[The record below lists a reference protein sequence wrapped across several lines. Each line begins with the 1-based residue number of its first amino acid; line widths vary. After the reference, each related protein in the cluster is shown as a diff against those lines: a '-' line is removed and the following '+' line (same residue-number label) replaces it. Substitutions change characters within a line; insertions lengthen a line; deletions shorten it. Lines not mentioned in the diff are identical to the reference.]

1 VVHHLEATRKVD
13 EKTIGL
19 PISSVKATFHLGL
32 VQFAALGSF
41 TGLQQP
47 AENSTL
53 PDVNEH
59 QIQPFP
65 FIRATA
71 KEIARAF
78 EILTDALIVI
88 T

>member
-19 PISSVKATFHLGL
+19 LISPVKATFHLGL

-53 PDVNEH
+53 PDVNETSSPT
-59 QIQPFP
+59 IPIYKGDRKRNRP
-65 FIRATA
+65 GI
-71 KEIARAF
+71 
-78 EILTDALIVI
+78 
-88 T
+88 